1 MIASEFKSLKRSSI
15 SLFVFEETE
24 EGLSIKI
31 DIQFSKVFN
40 LWDPQDSIKCL
51 HLLREL
57 YFSRSDNVPIKLSLG
72 LLSNVKNNSFGLIKI
87 LILFDDSGLLRAK

>member
-1 MIASEFKSLKRSSI
+1 LIASEFKSLKRSSI
-15 SLFVFEETE
+15 SLDVFEEPE

-40 LWDPQDSIKCL
+40 LCDPQDSIKCL

-57 YFSRSDNVPIKLSLG
+57 
-72 LLSNVKNNSFGLIKI
+72 
-87 LILFDDSGLLRAK
+87 